1 MHEQLLR
8 QTIKTARQRQADGDC
23 PSVVGDTTER
33 LENAVVQLA
42 GMLGAILAAD
52 ERGQG
57 QPYADAMDRA
67 RLVISNNRPKGP

>member
-1 MHEQLLR
+1 MA
-8 QTIKTARQRQADGDC
+8 T
-23 PSVVGDTTER
+23 PSPQKRAIVATSIFV
-33 LENAVVQLA
+33 LF